1 MYVKFVVVSVASDR
15 ITRFSATK
23 HENPNDRL
31 VSSIRDVSILQILY
45 RFIFIAMVVPVI
57 PIERVR
63 KRRRREKKKKKGR
76 QARKRNKTTY
86 RVPCRSC
93 HSHSCRSVY
102 TGTRVHLIVRG
113 PRRGYVASSRH
124 DEVLSGVMDMSPLSS
139 GISGG
144 IPGHSQYALL
154 FTGQ

>member
-63 KRRRREKKKKKGR
+63 KKGKKKKKVDKQEKGI
-76 QARKRNKTTY
+76 KPLTG
-86 RVPCRSC
+86 CRAAAA
-93 HSHSCRSVY
+93 
-102 TGTRVHLIVRG
+102 TATAAAAFILAL
-113 PRRGYVASSRH
+113 GYI
-124 DEVLSGVMDMSPLSS
+124 LSS
-139 GISGG
+139 E
-144 IPGHSQYALL
+144 ALEEVML
-154 FTGQ
+154 LPPVTTKSCQE

>member
-1 MYVKFVVVSVASDR
+1 MSRYFKSFTVLFLSRWSCQSFLSSVYVR
-15 ITRFSATK
+15 G
-23 HENPNDRL
+23 E
-31 VSSIRDVSILQILY
+31 
-45 RFIFIAMVVPVI
+45 
-57 PIERVR
+57 EG
-63 KRRRREKKKKKGR
+63 KKKKKGR

>member
-63 KRRRREKKKKKGR
+63 KRRRREKKKKKVDKQEKGI
-76 QARKRNKTTY
+76 KPLTG
-86 RVPCRSC
+86 CRAAAA
-93 HSHSCRSVY
+93 
-102 TGTRVHLIVRG
+102 TATAAAAFILAL
-113 PRRGYVASSRH
+113 GYI
-124 DEVLSGVMDMSPLSS
+124 LSS
-139 GISGG
+139 E
-144 IPGHSQYALL
+144 ALEEVML
-154 FTGQ
+154 LPPVTTKSCQE